1 MLHFRF
7 SIVLK
12 DLLKASLKRPSP
24 GSTEKIWLPPARRC
38 STVSAESRAVSSQLR
53 VLHAATHRPAL
64 RTAPG
69 SAPFRSY
76 CVKTEGSVDVDEQ
89 LKKDR
94 VSCSEEAGDK

>member
-12 DLLKASLKRPSP
+12 DLLKASLKRPLP
-24 GSTEKIWLPPARRC
+24 GSTEKIWLPARRC
-38 STVSAESRAVSSQLR
+38 STVSAESRAVSSQPRL
-53 VLHAATHRPAL
+53 LHAATHRPAL

-94 VSCSEEAGDK
+94 VSCTEEAGDK